1 MLLKVLSSKDKS
13 GSLKLKRKKG
23 GIGSLLL
30 CLTLPMLVPVTW
42 LLYRQVAGIFQKP
55 EAILVLGGATYRESF
70 AAEFA
75 RQHPD
80 LPIWVSGGAPSK
92 YTQGV
97 FADAGIDLD
106 RLHIDRSA
114 ADTVTN
120 FTTLVDEFHA
130 RGIDHVYV
138 ITSDYHMQ
146 RARVVGEI
154 VLGSRGI
161 LLNPVPIPSEIAS
174 ESTHEP
180 MIKTFRDAGRS
191 ILWIVTGR
199 TGASLSGRVDK

>member
-1 MLLKVLSSKDKS
+1 MLLKASSSKS
-13 GSLKLKRKKG
+13 KLASTPSKPQKARVSRLFLG
-23 GIGSLLL
+23 LMLTILLP
-30 CLTLPMLVPVTW
+30 TSWLV
-42 LLYRQVAGIFQKP
+42 YRQVAGVFQQP

-75 RQHPD
+75 REHPD

-97 FADAGIDLD
+97 FADAGVDLN

-130 RGIDHVYV
+130 KGIDNIYV
-138 ITSDYHMQ
+138 ITSDYHMR

-161 LLNPVPIPSEIAS
+161 LLRPVPIPSEQA
-174 ESTHEP
+174 EPEHEP
-180 MIKTFRDAGRS
+180 VIKTFRDAGRS
-191 ILWIVTGR
+191 VVWIVTGR
-199 TGASLSGRVDK
+199 TGASLSGKFEP

>member
-1 MLLKVLSSKDKS
+1 M
-13 GSLKLKRKKG
+13 SLA
-23 GIGSLLL
+23 
-30 CLTLPMLVPVTW
+30 LPLFFPATW
-42 LLYRQVAGIFQKP
+42 LLYRQVAGVFQKP
-55 EAILVLGGATYRESF
+55 EAILVLGGAAYRESF

-75 RQHPD
+75 RQHPR
-80 LPIWVSGGAPSK
+80 LPVWVSGGAPSK

-97 FADAGIDLD
+97 FANAGVDLD

-120 FTTLVDEFHA
+120 FTTLVDEFQA
-130 RGIDHVYV
+130 RGINNVYV

-161 LLNPVPIPSEIAS
+161 LLKPVPIPSEIAS
-174 ESTHEP
+174 EPTEEP
-180 MIKTFRDAGRS
+180 LIKTFRDAGRS
-191 ILWIVTGR
+191 VLWIFTGR
-199 TGASLSGRVDK
+199 TGASLGNRLEQ